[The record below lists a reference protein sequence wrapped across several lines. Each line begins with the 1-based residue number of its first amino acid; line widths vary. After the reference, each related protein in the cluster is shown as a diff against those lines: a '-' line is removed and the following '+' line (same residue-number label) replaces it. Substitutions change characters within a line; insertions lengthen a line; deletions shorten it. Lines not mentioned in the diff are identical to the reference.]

1 MLKSI
6 ELLQKAEK
14 LALMYDPEDG
24 YWLGMSFGK
33 DSQALFHMAQ
43 LAGVKFKARFSP
55 TSVDPP
61 EVIRFGRRNYPEVE
75 FLPLTTSIY
84 QEFIKRK
91 CLPSMSIRWCCSTFK
106 ENKAPNKVTLVGV
119 RHAESARRAKR
130 KSVEVSSHK
139 FSGNLDEFNEW
150 SEKTRAKKL
159 KAAQNKAKK
168 LKQFDQ
174 FSEHQEQ
181 MINCING
188 KDQIII
194 SPIIEWTDADVWEFL
209 NDVVRVPHC
218 DLYDKGRHRI
228 GCIMCPMASVKNTL
242 RDIKEYP
249 YVHEKWV
256 KAIMEVRRQSF
267 ESEGFTPP
275 TQLLP
280 TVGAMGN
287 DSTANPNNNW
297 TNGGGDSLP
306 QSRRT
311 AQVRSNGTFSPSQ
324 TDSGGYNRFLSPTE
338 RAELGGAKSIAKTS
352 PRNMVGKFLDGT
364 NEQGAAVSAEKQAP
378 KLYDP
383 VKDRLVAERIVNWW
397 ISKLSYRA
405 WYAKTFLQ
413 QKLDFGDENEI
424 EDVESEEQQ
433 PNETPE

>member
-1 MLKSI
+1 M
-6 ELLQKAEK
+6 
-14 LALMYDPEDG
+14 
-24 YWLGMSFGK
+24 
-33 DSQALFHMAQ
+33 
-43 LAGVKFKARFSP
+43 R
-55 TSVDPP
+55 
-61 EVIRFGRRNYPEVE
+61 IRY
-75 FLPLTTSIY
+75 
-84 QEFIKRK
+84 
-91 CLPSMSIRWCCSTFK
+91 CCAVFK

-119 RHAESARRAKR
+119 RHAESARRAR
-130 KSVEVSSHK
+130 RNSVEVSSHK

-218 DLYDKGRHRI
+218 ELYDKGYHRI

-249 YVHEKWV
+249 YVYEKWV

-275 TQLLP
+275 H
-280 TVGAMGN
+280 N
-287 DSTANPNNNW
+287 STF
-297 TNGGGDSLP
+297 TNC
-306 QSRRT
+306 
-311 AQVRSNGTFSPSQ
+311 RSDG
-324 TDSGGYNRFLSPTE
+324 NRFLPTK
-338 RAELGGAKSIAKTS
+338 RNGQGGVQ
-352 PRNMVGKFLDGT
+352 PLPQPD
-364 NEQGAAVSAEKQAP
+364 
-378 KLYDP
+378 L
-383 VKDRLVAERIVNWW
+383 
-397 ISKLSYRA
+397 LSGYGR
-405 WYAKTFLQ
+405 
-413 QKLDFGDENEI
+413 EI
-424 EDVESEEQQ
+424 FRWH
-433 PNETPE
+433 

>member
-119 RHAESARRAKR
+119 RHAESARRAR
-130 KSVEVSSHK
+130 RNSVEVSSHK

-275 TQLLP
+275 QLNFYQLSERWGTIP
-280 TVGAMGN
+280 QPSRTTTGQ
-287 DSTANPNNNW
+287 T
-297 TNGGGDSLP
+297 GGVDSLP

-311 AQVRSNGTFSPSQ
+311 AQVRRNGTFSPSQ
-324 TDSGGYNRFLSPTE
+324 TDSGGTSDSSVRQSVQNWGGE
-338 RAELGGAKSIAKTS
+338 RSQS
-352 PRNMVGKFLDGT
+352 PRPLRGIWSGNF
-364 NEQGAAVSAEKQAP
+364 
-378 KLYDP
+378 
-383 VKDRLVAERIVNWW
+383 
-397 ISKLSYRA
+397 
-405 WYAKTFLQ
+405 
-413 QKLDFGDENEI
+413 
-424 EDVESEEQQ
+424 
-433 PNETPE
+433 